1 MRFVLERAFN
11 PATAE
16 DLIIAIKNRR
26 LSRRHALNGFIEN
39 HFTSRIPTG
48 SNPTRSCRS
57 AITDLHCGG
66 KSDLIREINPIDSA
80 RDQTSTAKLFFLT
93 NHYLLGLFVDVNNVE
108 RFPRRDSQPASLA
121 DGYTVNTAVPA
132 EDFA

>member
-1 MRFVLERAFN
+1 MRFVLERAFD

-39 HFTSRIPTG
+39 HFTSLIPTG
-48 SNPTRSCRS
+48 SNPTRNCRT
-57 AITDLHCGG
+57 AIADLHFGG
-66 KSDLIREINPIDSA
+66 KFDLIREINPIDSA
-80 RDQTSTAKLFFLT
+80 RDQTGTAKLFFFT
-93 NHYLLGLFVDVNNVE
+93 NHYLLGLVVDVDDIE
-108 RFPRRDSQPASLA
+108 RFPRRDPQPASLTN
-121 DGYTVNTAVPA
+121 GYAVNASVLA